1 MKVLTFVLLLPFLMG
16 LSSCTD
22 EKIIYQTVYRE
33 VYPTVPVY
41 KKLET
46 PRVNLKVWGDYAIY
60 KEQCEAT
67 IMEGNLNLE
76 SIYKSLERVEDE
88 TK

>member
-1 MKVLTFVLLLPFLMG
+1 MIRVLMLLSLIL
-16 LSSCTD
+16 LSSCT
-22 EKIIYQTVYRE
+22 EIRYVYRNI
-33 VYPTVPVY
+33 YPDIPQYNYSPYPSVE
-41 KKLET
+41 LIH
-46 PRVNLKVWGDYAIY
+46 WGDYAIY
-60 KEQCEAT
+60 KEQCEAI